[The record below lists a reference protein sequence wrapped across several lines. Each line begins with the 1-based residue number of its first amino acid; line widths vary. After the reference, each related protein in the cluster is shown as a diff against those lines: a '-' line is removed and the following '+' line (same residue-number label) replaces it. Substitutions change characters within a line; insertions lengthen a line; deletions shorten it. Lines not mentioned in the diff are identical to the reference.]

1 MTYSR
6 YDSGGKGSWE
16 YKSRRD
22 RSDSRERRN
31 DSKIYKN
38 CYEVSDMTAS
48 RSDNEVQQYM
58 EQNEI
63 AVKGEEFLRP
73 VQTFQEL
80 SVPAYALA
88 PIKRNK
94 FEKPTPIQAQSW
106 PLALSGYDMV
116 GVAQTGS
123 GKTYSFVLPAVV
135 HIKNQEQ
142 KTREPQALIL
152 SPTRELC
159 QQISQVA
166 SEFARDANLKIV
178 TVYGGAPKGDQKRAL
193 YGGVDILVATPG
205 RLIDFME
212 MRVISVREV
221 SFLVLDEADRMLDMG
236 FAPQMKDIIRK
247 TRSDR
252 QTLMFSAT
260 WPKEVHKLADSYLT
274 DYIKVNIGAQD
285 LHANH
290 KINQV
295 IHMVDE
301 REKTGRLN
309 KLLDEIMRAEDNK
322 TIIFVETK
330 RGAESLARNLY
341 NDQFPVVA
349 MHGDK
354 SQHEREYA
362 LKEFKSGKKPILIA
376 TDVASRGIDI
386 RDIRYVINFDY
397 PNNSEDY
404 VHRIGRTARSNATG
418 DAHTFFTRANAPK
431 ARDLVKVL
439 EEAGQNVPRELLD
452 YSRQSY
458 GKPRYGG
465 YQGRPRSGGSGGW
478 REAWGDSSS
487 RSHSHKK
494 F

>member
-1 MTYSR
+1 MTYSK
-6 YDSGGKGSWE
+6 YDSGKSWE
-16 YKSRRD
+16 YKSRDDSRRD
-22 RSDSRERRN
+22 RSRSGSRDNRRAH
-31 DSKIYKN
+31 SSPIKKN
-38 CYEVSDMTAS
+38 CYSLSDTTAN
-48 RSDNEVQQYM
+48 RDDREVQNYM
-58 EQNEI
+58 EENEI

-80 SVPAYALA
+80 NVPPYVLA
-88 PIKRNK
+88 PIVRNK
-94 FEKPTPIQAQSW
+94 FERPTPIQAQSW

-135 HIKNQEQ
+135 HIKNQE
-142 KTREPQALIL
+142 KKRGYDPQALIL

-166 SEFARDANLKIV
+166 AEFAKDSKLKIV
-178 TVYGGAPKGDQKRAL
+178 TVYGGAPKSDQKRAL

-212 MRVISVREV
+212 MRVVSVKDV

-247 TRSDR
+247 TRKDR

-260 WPKEVHKLADSYLT
+260 WPKEVHKLADSYLY

-295 IHMVDE
+295 IHMIDE
-301 REKTGRLN
+301 REKQNRLS
-309 KLLDEIMRAEDNK
+309 KLLDDIMRENENK
-322 TIIFVETK
+322 TIVFVETK
-330 RGAESLARNLY
+330 RGAEGLARMLY
-341 NDQFPVVA
+341 SENFPVVA

-354 SQHEREYA
+354 TQAERERA
-362 LKEFKSGKKPILIA
+362 LKDFKSGRKPILIA

-404 VHRIGRTARSNATG
+404 VHRIGRTARSDATG
-418 DAHTFFTRANAPK
+418 DAHTFFTKSNAPK

-452 YSRQSY
+452 MSRQAY
-458 GKPRYGG
+458 GKPRFGG
-465 YQGRPRSGGSGGW
+465 YHGRPKTSY
-478 REAWGDSSS
+478 DHS
-487 RSHSHKK
+487 RPSHSHRK